1 MTVVVDSN
9 LIVVL
14 ANGDPRGP
22 IVQKHFDEWEEQGI
36 EVHAPKLA
44 YYEIANSLTGLI
56 AAGIFPQ
63 ERLPEAW
70 NYINKLS
77 ITYHLFSGGTR
88 VVEIALSLGRRSAYD
103 AAYLALAETL
113 NAELWTLDGPL
124 YRNAVGR
131 GFPVRLLGASE
142 A

>member
-1 MTVVVDSN
+1 MAVVVDSN
-9 LIVVL
+9 LLVVL
-14 ANGDPRGP
+14 VREEPRSEE
-22 IVQKHFDEWEEQGI
+22 VSRQFDEWVDRGI
-36 EVHAPKLA
+36 EIHAPKLA
-44 YYEIANSLTGLI
+44 YYEIANSLTRLI
-56 AAGIFPQ
+56 AAGLFSQ
-63 ERLPEAW
+63 ESLSEAW
-70 NYINKLS
+70 ISINKVP

-142 A
+142 E

>member
-1 MTVVVDSN
+1 MAVVVDSN

-14 ANGDPRGP
+14 ANGDPRRP
-22 IVQKHFDEWEEQGI
+22 IVQRQFDEWEEQGI
-36 EVHAPKLA
+36 EIHVPVLA
-44 YYEIANSLTGLI
+44 YYEIANSLTRLI

-63 ERLPEAW
+63 EKLPEAW

-77 ITYHLFSGGTR
+77 IIYHLFSGGTR